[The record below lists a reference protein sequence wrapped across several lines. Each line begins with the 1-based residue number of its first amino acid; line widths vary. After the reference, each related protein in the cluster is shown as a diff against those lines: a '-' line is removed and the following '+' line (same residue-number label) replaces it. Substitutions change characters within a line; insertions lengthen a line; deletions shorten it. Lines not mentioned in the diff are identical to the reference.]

1 MARVIANNKTKVYFG
16 PVANVQ
22 AGATRA
28 EINGATD
35 LTGFLTSFDN
45 SVDGNEVDTPN
56 FEDEFESSIPGTYSA
71 SVSAEF
77 YRDDEADTAWTTL
90 ARNTSG
96 AFIIQRFGDVAGSPQ
111 EVYPVRI
118 TSRSPVA
125 LANNESQRF
134 TIDAAVFEPPNED
147 DTVPAQ
153 AV

>member
-1 MARVIANNKTKVYFG
+1 MARVIANNLTKIYFG
-16 PVANVQ
+16 PVADVQ

-28 EINGATD
+28 EIDGATD

-45 SVDGNEVDTPN
+45 SVEGNEVDTPN
-56 FEDEFESSIPGTYSA
+56 FEDAFESSIPGTYSA
-71 SVSAEF
+71 SVTAEF
-77 YRDDEADTAWTTL
+77 YRDDDVDTAWDTL
-90 ARNTSG
+90 PRAAEGS
-96 AFIIQRFGDVAGSPQ
+96 FIIQRFGDEATKPQ

-134 TIDAAVFEPPNED
+134 TISAAVHSPPNED

-153 AV
+153 V

>member
-1 MARVIANNKTKVYFG
+1 MARVIANNKTRILFG
-16 PVANVQ
+16 PVADVQ

-28 EINGATD
+28 EIDGAQN

-45 SVDGNEVDTPN
+45 STEGNEVDTPN
-56 FEDEFESSIPGTYSA
+56 FEDEFESSIPGTYGA
-71 SVSAEF
+71 TVSAEF
-77 YRDDEADTAWTTL
+77 YRDDTTDTAWDTL
-90 ARNTSG
+90 PRNTQG

-134 TIDAAVFEPPNED
+134 TIDAAVHEPPNED

-153 AV
+153 V